1 MINNNLIRKAA
12 KEDIPQLKN
21 IWETCFDDTPLAI
34 DIFFRQSFTFT
45 DCYVYNNNNIPV
57 AMLFI
62 IPSNIIYKNI
72 SNSCGYFYACATLP
86 QYRSKGIMQEL
97 IKYSIKV
104 CSNKYKYFSLV
115 PANESLFNYYKKLGF
130 NEYFYIN
137 IASVNIKNIIINT
150 DEDNISFFIP
160 DAQQLNNIRKD
171 YFNDNFCYVD
181 WDLHHIENVINSSE
195 IYEAK
200 ILAIK
205 SNNKYGYAIFNKE
218 NDKIF
223 INELICPT
231 DIFANLIKKI
241 SEIYNTQEFII
252 RTHCNYNPLKGYSNE
267 KPYAMLYGELS
278 INKDIKPYL
287 GLAMD

>member
-1 MINNNLIRKAA
+1 MINSKFIRKAA

-21 IWETCFDDTPLAI
+21 IWKTCFDDTPLAI

-72 SNSCGYFYACATLP
+72 NNSCGYFYACATLP
-86 QYRSKGIMQEL
+86 QYRSNGIMQEL
-97 IKYSIKV
+97 INNAITA
-104 CSNKYKYFSLV
+104 CSEKYKYFSLV
-115 PANESLFNYYKKLGF
+115 PANETLFNYYKKLGF
-130 NEYFYIN
+130 NEYFDIN
-137 IASVNIKNIIINT
+137 IASINIRDIIINT
-150 DEDNISFFIP
+150 DKDNISFFIP

-171 YFNDNFCYVD
+171 YFKDNFCYVD
-181 WDLHHIENVINSSE
+181 WNLPHIKNVIMSSE
-195 IYEAK
+195 IYGAK

-205 SNNKYGYAIFNKE
+205 CSNKYGYAIFNKE
-218 NDKIF
+218 TDHIF

-231 DIFANLIKKI
+231 DIFANLIKEI
-241 SEIYNTQEFII
+241 SKIYNSQKFII
-252 RTHCNYNPLKGYSNE
+252 RTHCNYDPLKEYSNE
-267 KPYAMLYGELS
+267 KPYAMIYGDLS
-278 INKDIKPYL
+278 INKNIKPYL